1 MMETSIIVLIEMS
14 WACKC
19 NVDVQGEMHRFKKFL
34 PLIDYQLD
42 DTSSTGK
49 VSAWHC
55 FYEQFLLFFYQ
66 NSSSSSRRSRPSNS
80 SSSSN
85 TNNGSTNITKI
96 KTII

>member
-1 MMETSIIVLIEMS
+1 MTNDKMMETSIIVLIEMS

-49 VSAWHC
+49 VSA
-55 FYEQFLLFFYQ
+55 
-66 NSSSSSRRSRPSNS
+66 
-80 SSSSN
+80 
-85 TNNGSTNITKI
+85 
-96 KTII
+96 